1 MRGILK
7 VAAVKAP
14 DFGER
19 RTLIL
24 EDIAVLT
31 GGTVVSQH
39 QVQQF
44 MLQDILVY
52 SQTFTSLL

>member
-24 EDIAVLT
+24 EDIATLT
-31 GGTVVSQH
+31 GGTVVSQ
-39 QVQQF
+39 QEGMRLDKF
-44 MLQDILVY
+44 NKDW
-52 SQTFTSLL
+52 FGEEGGP

>member
-24 EDIAVLT
+24 EDIATVT
-31 GGTVVSQH
+31 GGTVISPAKG
-39 QVQQF
+39 
-44 MLQDILVY
+44 MKLDKLQYGMVR
-52 SQTFTSLL
+52 